1 MNINVILEIFQKN
14 KKLCIVIYIILV
26 IGISLFIWWPKDKK
40 VSDLAKYEPVNT
52 HEVYQSNAQKYV
64 NNLTAKFRL
73 FGQAS
78 ITELLDS
85 KMTYHYSK
93 TRSELISELEDDGYF
108 DSNMYMTC
116 SSILELG
123 EDVVYVTKLYSGQN
137 YRTLNIIESAP
148 NKYKL
153 TLDTCYKYSQP
164 YSSYTS
170 NNVSLNVQDIYQD
183 MNYVEYSVEMKNID
197 NVSVTVSLD
206 RTSDVYLILEDGTTY
221 GLSNVESEVE
231 DLNLSAGSTFNR
243 KLIFNVPV
251 KVQDNILA
259 IVFDSVGINGNSKTL
274 RYNLAKDGE

>member
-40 VSDLAKYEPVNT
+40 VSDLAKYETVNT
-52 HEVYQSNAQKYV
+52 QEVYQSNAQKYV

-93 TRSELISELEDDGYF
+93 TRSELVSELDADGYF

-137 YRTLNIIESAP
+137 YRTLNIIEFAP

-183 MNYVEYSVEMKNID
+183 MNYIEYNIEMKNID
-197 NVSVTVSLD
+197 NASVTVSLD
-206 RTSDVYLILEDGTTY
+206 RISDVYLILEDGTTY

-231 DLNLSAGSTFNR
+231 DLSLSAGSTFNR
-243 KLIFNVPV
+243 NLIFNVPV
-251 KVQDNILA
+251 KVQDNISA